1 MSKYKLGVFPQDQ
14 YRFRIFDNTAK
25 LKDWPEIM
33 TAAGPDC
40 VAAMNLAYFALSAV
54 PAQGISAFDHQS
66 AIMVAG
72 KWGHEPAYHEY
83 GICINADGRLTLGTE
98 ADAVYDYAV
107 ALPPA
112 VIGGRDYNTS
122 TFARNGVTYLG
133 LRSDDTV
140 VVLISVK
147 DQGMTSAEAV
157 AAMRQAGCVHILR
170 WDGSWSSRGCL
181 GPGQALTPSQ
191 YRLVRSW
198 LLIYKRGDEPQ
209 KEDKPVGNYIVTAEV
224 GLNIRSAP
232 AKNAPKMGGYSHGAV
247 VTVLELRDGWA
258 RTDRGWVYA
267 AYLRPVSQEADRTTD
282 NGITIQRDYIAK
294 GRKNRPGGVNSRR
307 YITIHETGNKA
318 ATADAA
324 AHGTYLKS
332 DSAEAGQVSWH
343 YTVDDHAIV
352 QHLPDGET
360 AYHAGDG
367 ADGPGNTT
375 SIGVEICVNAGGDFE
390 ASKRNTAALVRLLMG
405 EYGIPL
411 YYVVQHNRWNGK
423 DCPRTIR
430 ETVGGWEAFL
440 ALCGREKPDQ
450 IVGTPAADWAVA
462 AWGKAKSK
470 GVLDGTRPT
479 DPATRQELAVVLD
492 RLNLI

>member
-1 MSKYKLGVFPQDQ
+1 MSKYIASISLADIERIAIVTGNGRSMAQVKGDADYICNAGFYDMTTGRPVGHLKADGAVLAKEVWGCWGFAWDKSDIKMAALPTVAKNYISGVEMLSPMIGIHDAMHYRPEVGGSRPRTAMALTGDKLLLYCADSPTTPEALRDTLYKLGAE
-14 YRFRIFDNTAK
+14 T
-25 LKDWPEIM
+25 
-33 TAAGPDC
+33 
-40 VAAMNLAYFALSAV
+40 
-54 PAQGISAFDHQS
+54 
-66 AIMVAG
+66 AIML
-72 KWGHEPAYHEY
+72 
-83 GICINADGRLTLGTE
+83 DG
-98 ADAVYDYAV
+98 
-107 ALPPA
+107 
-112 VIGGRDYNTS
+112 GGSSQCD
-122 TFARNGVTYLG
+122 F
-133 LRSDDTV
+133 
-140 VVLISVK
+140 
-147 DQGMTSAEAV
+147 QG
-157 AAMRQAGCVHILR
+157 QKIY
-170 WDGSWSSRGCL
+170 SSRRVHNYL
-181 GPGQALTPSQ
+181 A
-191 YRLVRSW
+191 VW
-198 LLIYKRGDEPQ
+198 LLK

-232 AKNAPKMGGYSHGAV
+232 AKNAPKVGGYSHGAV

-258 RTDRGWVYA
+258 QTDRGWVYA
-267 AYLRPVSQEADRTTD
+267 AYLRPVVQEADRTTD
-282 NGITIQRDYIAK
+282 NGVAIQRDYIAK
-294 GRKNRPGGVNSRR
+294 GRKNRPGGVNPRR

-332 DSAEAGQVSWH
+332 DSAEAGRVSWH

-375 SIGVEICVNAGGDFE
+375 SIGIEICVNAGGDFE
-390 ASKRNTAALVRLLMG
+390 ASKRNAAALVRLLMG

-430 ETVGGWEAFL
+430 GTKGGWEAFL
-440 ALCGREKPDQ
+440 SLCGREKPDQ
-450 IVGTPAADWAVA
+450 GTGTPAADWAA
-462 AWGKAKSK
+462 TAWEKAKSK

-479 DPATRQELAVVLD
+479 DPVTRQELAVVLD

>member
-1 MSKYKLGVFPQDQ
+1 MSKYIATIPLADIERIAIVTGNGRSMAQVKGDADYICNAGFYDMTTGRPVGHLKADGAVLAKEAWGCWGFAWDKSDIKMAALPAVAQNYISGVEMLSPMIGIHDAMHYRPEVGGSRPRTAMALTGDKLLLYCADSPTTPEALRDTLYKLGAE
-14 YRFRIFDNTAK
+14 T
-25 LKDWPEIM
+25 
-33 TAAGPDC
+33 
-40 VAAMNLAYFALSAV
+40 
-54 PAQGISAFDHQS
+54 
-66 AIMVAG
+66 AIMLDGGGSSQCDFAG
-72 KWGHEPAYHEY
+72 QKISSNRRVHNY
-83 GICINADGRLTLGTE
+83 L
-98 ADAVYDYAV
+98 AVW
-107 ALPPA
+107 
-112 VIGGRDYNTS
+112 
-122 TFARNGVTYLG
+122 
-133 LRSDDTV
+133 LR
-140 VVLISVK
+140 K
-147 DQGMTSAEAV
+147 
-157 AAMRQAGCVHILR
+157 
-170 WDGSWSSRGCL
+170 
-181 GPGQALTPSQ
+181 
-191 YRLVRSW
+191 
-198 LLIYKRGDEPQ
+198 

-232 AKNAPKMGGYSHGAV
+232 ANTAPKMGGYSYGAV
-247 VTVLELRDGWA
+247 VTVLELRDVWA

-267 AYLRPVSQEADRTTD
+267 AYLHPAVQEADRTTD
-282 NGITIQRDYIAK
+282 NGITIQRYSIAK

-390 ASKRNTAALVRLLMG
+390 ASKRNAAALVRLLMG
-405 EYGIPL
+405 EHGIPL
-411 YYVVQHNRWNGK
+411 DHVVQHNHWNGT

-430 ETVGGWEAFL
+430 GTKGGWETFL

-450 IVGTPAADWAVA
+450 GTGIPAADWAA
-462 AWGKAKSK
+462 TAWEKAKGK

-479 DPATRQELAVVLD
+479 DPVTRQELAVVLD

>member
-1 MSKYKLGVFPQDQ
+1 MSKYIATIPLADIERIAIVTGNGRSMAQVKGDADYICNAGFYDMTTGRPVGHLKADGAVLAKEAWGCWGFAWDKSDIKMAALPAVAQNYISGVEMLSPMIGIQDAMHYRPEVGGSRPRTAMALTGNKLLLYCADSPTTPEALRDTLYKLGAE
-14 YRFRIFDNTAK
+14 T
-25 LKDWPEIM
+25 
-33 TAAGPDC
+33 
-40 VAAMNLAYFALSAV
+40 
-54 PAQGISAFDHQS
+54 
-66 AIMVAG
+66 AIMLDGGGSSQCDFAG
-72 KWGHEPAYHEY
+72 QKISSNRRVHNY
-83 GICINADGRLTLGTE
+83 L
-98 ADAVYDYAV
+98 AVW
-107 ALPPA
+107 
-112 VIGGRDYNTS
+112 
-122 TFARNGVTYLG
+122 
-133 LRSDDTV
+133 LR
-140 VVLISVK
+140 K
-147 DQGMTSAEAV
+147 
-157 AAMRQAGCVHILR
+157 
-170 WDGSWSSRGCL
+170 
-181 GPGQALTPSQ
+181 
-191 YRLVRSW
+191 
-198 LLIYKRGDEPQ
+198 

-232 AKNAPKMGGYSHGAV
+232 AKTAPKMGGYSYGAV
-247 VTVLELRDGWA
+247 VTVLELRDVWA

-267 AYLRPVSQEADRTTD
+267 AYLHPAVQEADRTTD
-282 NGITIQRDYIAK
+282 NGITIQRYYIAK

-390 ASKRNTAALVRLLMG
+390 ASKRNAAALVRLLMG
-405 EYGIPL
+405 EHGIPL
-411 YYVVQHNRWNGK
+411 DHVVQHNHWNGK

-430 ETVGGWEAFL
+430 GTKGGWETFL

-450 IVGTPAADWAVA
+450 GTGIPAADWAA
-462 AWGKAKSK
+462 TAWEKAKGK

-479 DPATRQELAVVLD
+479 DPVTRQELAVVLD